1 MTPYDKSA
9 LRQLREGVKAHISE
23 QPTVITP
30 MRKPLVSDGFGGVIR
45 SGTAEAQDA
54 CRVRLQHESGSVQ
67 KDSVGPT
74 GLDTNLTLYVLT
86 DYRAPLEE
94 EDEFEALGSTWR
106 VGVVNAFARH
116 GGIYKTEAALI
127 RGTSVGVTV
136 PENFTAE
143 AVSDDEIALT
153 WEALGTVNTYSI
165 ERRNEE
171 GEFEVIGTA
180 SGATRSFSDVGLEPE
195 TEYTYRMRAYSGTK
209 PSAYT
214 IEVSATTE
222 AAA

>member
-1 MTPYDKSA
+1 MTSYDRSA
-9 LRQLREGVKAHISE
+9 LRQLREGVKVHIAE
-23 QPTVITP
+23 QPTIIIP
-30 MRKPLVSDGFGGVIR
+30 MRKPLVSDGFSGVIR

-67 KDSVGPT
+67 KDSIGPT

-86 DYRAPLEE
+86 DYTCPLEE

-106 VGVVNAFARH
+106 VGVVNQLRRN
-116 GGIYKTEAALI
+116 GGVYKSEAPLI
-127 RGTSVGVTV
+127 RGTSVGVTI
-136 PENFTAE
+136 PENFSAE
-143 AVSDDEIALT
+143 AVSDDEIVLT

-165 ERRNEE
+165 ERKTGSET
-171 GEFEVIGTA
+171 FAVVGTA

-214 IEVSATTE
+214 IEVVATTE
-222 AAA
+222 AEE